1 MAGPRRGGRGPRRD
15 CTMRV
20 RRSALLVAVVLGMA
34 FLSWAGRAADGV
46 GALFDLGVSARSLG
60 MGGARAALSDDAAA
74 ATLNPAALG
83 WVKGINV
90 ASLVV
95 DEFGGVA
102 YGSVAFSG
110 PYVGFSAL
118 VVDSGWIAS
127 GDSGFRFAAQGIGAA
142 AAVPV
147 GPVGVG
153 ARWRFLRY
161 GAPFEGHGW
170 ALDAGLLLNL
180 GAVRVGAICDAALSA
195 PMSYVGGATEA
206 WKTNLCLGA
215 AVTLTPAEGVE
226 WTVTTD
232 VDGILHGPWR
242 IIGGVEVWV
251 ASLAARLGWDGEGPT
266 FGLSVRVSGIEVDWS
281 CATRPDLGTSHRV
294 SLEVLF

>member
-1 MAGPRRGGRGPRRD
+1 MSRKTVP
-15 CTMRV
+15 
-20 RRSALLVAVVLGMA
+20 SLLIAFVTTLGILGTIA
-34 FLSWAGRAADGV
+34 RAADGI

-60 MGGARAALSDDAAA
+60 VGGARAAFSDDAAA

-83 WVKGINV
+83 WVRGINV

-102 YGSVAFSG
+102 YGSVAFSA
-110 PYVGFSAL
+110 PYVGVSAL

-142 AAVPV
+142 AAVPL

-170 ALDAGLLLNL
+170 ALDGGLLLDL
-180 GAVRVGAICDAALSA
+180 GALRVGAICDAALSA
-195 PMSYVGGATEA
+195 PMAYEGEKTET
-206 WKTNLCLGA
+206 WKRNLCLGA
-215 AVTLTPAEGVE
+215 AVTLTPIEDVM
-226 WTVTTD
+226 WTATAD

-242 IIGGVEVWV
+242 IIGGLEIWV

-266 FGLSVRVSGIEVDWS
+266 FGLSVRVSGIELDWS
-281 CATRPDLGTSHRV
+281 CAARPDLGTSHRV